1 MKRFG
6 VFMAMK
12 ETCVYQRLF
21 EFFCAKRDR
30 GRCARSDRSR
40 LAAMLSERA
49 WLSHRSRCVNTSLSG
64 TLFFLTRWC
73 NPNVVHFDSRVH
85 DSDKAISFTEGN
97 MAKKA
102 KKAKKAVKKA
112 KSAVKKTA
120 KKTRKVA
127 KKTAKKAAK
136 KK

>member
-1 MKRFG
+1 MFLES
-6 VFMAMK
+6 V
-12 ETCVYQRLF
+12 Q
-21 EFFCAKRDR
+21 
-30 GRCARSDRSR
+30 
-40 LAAMLSERA
+40 
-49 WLSHRSRCVNTSLSG
+49 LSHRVLCVNTSLSG

-73 NPNVVHFDSRVH
+73 NPNAVHFDSRVH
-85 DSDKAISFTEGN
+85 ESDTAISYMEGN

-127 KKTAKKAAK
+127 KKKK
-136 KK
+136 